1 MTTITTAAALVAL
14 PHLSVV
20 LVDKEGRACQ
30 RDTTFSPPRW
40 WVTGTT
46 VTLDDEDM
54 LGFLPLTVLYRPDQ
68 PEPVKPSREGVRQA
82 IEAAFGPTWD
92 SAVEQGLDS
101 AADAVLALL
110 PGRCAPT
117 EEEIE
122 QAILSARSPVSYEV
136 VAGSAAVQVL
146 ALFAA
151 QPTVREAKAEALREF
166 AKEIE
171 HEADEFP
178 VGYDLTATIVRRAR
192 EIADRSE
199 ANHG

>member
-1 MTTITTAAALVAL
+1 VTTITTAAALVAL
-14 PHLSVV
+14 PHLSAV

-117 EEEIE
+117 EAEVEECLFGLYDHGASPNAKKE
-122 QAILSARSPVSYEV
+122 ARTV
-136 VAGSAAVQVL
+136 V

-151 QPTVREAKAEALREF
+151 QPTVSEIWQAAWESCCLRSGVGRDEALS
-166 AKEIE
+166 
-171 HEADEFP
+171 D
-178 VGYDLTATIVRRAR
+178 Y
-192 EIADRSE
+192 RSE
-199 ANHG
+199 ADHG

>member
-68 PEPVKPSREGVRQA
+68 PEPVKPSREDVRQA

-92 SAVEQGLDS
+92 SAVEQGLDA

-110 PGRCAPT
+110 PAIPGQNPAELAAHEVWRAAWESCCLRSGVGRDEA
-117 EEEIE
+117 
-122 QAILSARSPVSYEV
+122 LSDCR
-136 VAGSAAVQVL
+136 
-146 ALFAA
+146 
-151 QPTVREAKAEALREF
+151 AEAQR
-166 AKEIE
+166 
-171 HEADEFP
+171 
-178 VGYDLTATIVRRAR
+178 
-192 EIADRSE
+192 
-199 ANHG
+199 